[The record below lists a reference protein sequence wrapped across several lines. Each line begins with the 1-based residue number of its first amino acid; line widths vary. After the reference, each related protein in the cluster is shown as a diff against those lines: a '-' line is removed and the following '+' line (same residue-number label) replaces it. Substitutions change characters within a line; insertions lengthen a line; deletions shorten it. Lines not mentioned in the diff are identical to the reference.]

1 MTDSKKQTFS
11 PLHQLHG
18 VSLHMTTEP
27 EIIKIDALQTQQLNQ
42 PAWLFLLNFKYAVK
56 MSYVARRGVDQEEGA
71 VQRLLN
77 PKRINDIKSF
87 VLGGNVFPNT
97 VIFNWTVEQTF
108 DFADKVLNL
117 PLIEQAAQI
126 LDGQHRIEGIK
137 AALKE
142 NPSLGEIEIPVLLF
156 KKLSTEQCADIFL
169 SINTKQQPVPK
180 SLIYDLYSVTF
191 KNSDFALQRSSD
203 LARELNNDSD
213 SPYNGWIKF
222 PGNGRQRGGIQLSSI
237 INALKS
243 LVKKDGFFEGVELES
258 FDHQYNVLKNYFT
271 VLAEQYGNTWD
282 STTNPFIFSSGFNA
296 AIEVLSHKFLGK
308 CYSNKDFSQDKFRE
322 LLRINEKTP
331 IRQSEVKGL
340 SGEKAIAVI
349 REKLED
355 CIMPGDKGGFK
366 F

>member
-1 MTDSKKQTFS
+1 
-11 PLHQLHG
+11 
-18 VSLHMTTEP
+18 MTTEP
-27 EIIKIDALQTQQLNQ
+27 EIIRIDALQTQQLNQ
-42 PAWLFLLNFKYAVK
+42 PAWLFLLKYKHAVK

-77 PKRINDIKSF
+77 PKRISDIKSF
-87 VLGGNVFPNT
+87 ILNGNVFPNT
-97 VIFNWTVEQTF
+97 VIFNWTEEHNF
-108 DFADKVLNL
+108 DFIDKVLNL
-117 PLIEQAAQI
+117 PSIERAVQI
-126 LDGQHRIEGIK
+126 IDGQHRIEGIK

-142 NPSLGEIEIPVLLF
+142 NPALGEIEIPVLLF

-203 LARELNNDSD
+203 LAKELDTDSD

-222 PGNGRQRGGIQLSSI
+222 PGKGRQRGGIQLSSI

-243 LVKKDGFFEGVELES
+243 LVKKDGYFEGVELES
-258 FDHQYNVLKNYFT
+258 FDHQYNVLKNYFS
-271 VLAEQYGNTWD
+271 VLAEQYGSTWD

-296 AIEVLSHKFLGK
+296 AIEVLSHKLLKK
-308 CYSNKDFSQDKFRE
+308 CYTNKDFSQNKFRE
-322 LLRINEKTP
+322 LLRIDEKTL

-349 REKLED
+349 REKLEN
-355 CIMPGDKGGFK
+355 CLISSDKGEFK